1 LSFGSCLLDGL
12 IHSPLSFS
20 ASLLV
25 VISSREFLVSLHAAL
40 SLSVVFWKRILYG
53 TNVLSLAVTLASL

>member
-1 LSFGSCLLDGL
+1 M
-12 IHSPLSFS
+12 HSPLSFS
-20 ASLLV
+20 ASFLV

-53 TNVLSLAVTLASL
+53 TNLLSLAVILASL